1 MPHPDE
7 IFAPTLDYFPIEIRA
22 AIVHAELPGLAAGP
36 VATELVSL
44 LKKSNWKLP
53 PLAIS
58 GLWLLAG
65 DLDRSH
71 TLSQD
76 DSSAA
81 GSFWHA
87 IMHRRE
93 GDYSNAAYW
102 FRRVG
107 SHRVIQHLS
116 ETYPQDYCDPYH
128 FIDAVQSACRTKDAA
143 AGAAGSRGVEAID
156 RLQQI
161 QWTEWQRLMQDC
173 LAV

>member
-1 MPHPDE
+1 MPHTDE
-7 IFAPTLDYFPIEIRA
+7 IFAPALDCFPAPIRA
-22 AIVHAELPGLAAGP
+22 AIVTAELPGLANGP
-36 VATELVSL
+36 VASELAAL

-81 GSFWHA
+81 GSFWHG

-107 SHRVIQHLS
+107 SHSVIQHLN
-116 ETYPQDYCDPYH
+116 ETYPHDYRDPYH
-128 FIDAVQSACRTKDAA
+128 FIDAVQSAFRPKKASAPDAETI
-143 AGAAGSRGVEAID
+143 G

-173 LAV
+173 LDV